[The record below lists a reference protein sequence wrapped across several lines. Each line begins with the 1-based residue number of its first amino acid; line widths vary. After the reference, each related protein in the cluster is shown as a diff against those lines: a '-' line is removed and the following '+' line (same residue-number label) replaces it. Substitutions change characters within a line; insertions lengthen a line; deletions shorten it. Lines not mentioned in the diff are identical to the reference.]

1 MKYSIVLF
9 LLTIGFFGC
18 ANEDESNEDIVTVEY
33 HKDTILNIAEQIL
46 LSIQDNKTHHIR
58 EKISADSLK
67 RLLETIEVKDSD
79 FVNDLKKSLE
89 CAVRKNDS
97 LESMSSR
104 NSYYEDFDELSYR
117 DTVIWNKKYKD
128 TIIYNFIK
136 KDTLVIDT
144 VLYYDTIWSKEKRS
158 GKFKRI
164 N

>member
-1 MKYSIVLF
+1 MKSYAIVF
-9 LLTIGFFGC
+9 LLLIGFVGC
-18 ANEDESNEDIVTVEY
+18 GRNYEAKEDIITIEY

-46 LSIQDNKTHHIR
+46 LSIQDNKTHNVR

-67 RLLETIEVKDSD
+67 RLLETIEVKDSE
-79 FVNDLKKSLE
+79 FVNSLKRSLE

-97 LESMSSR
+97 LESTASGS
-104 NSYYEDFDELSYR
+104 SYYEDFDELSYR

-144 VLYYDTIWSKEKRS
+144 VVYYDTIWTKERRS
-158 GKFKRI
+158 GKFKQLK
-164 N
+164 